1 MGGRVDRRGKS
12 EWMHKNERGKFLN
25 GCIYGHVDS

>member
-1 MGGRVDRRGKS
+1 MDGYIVEVIRDGCIKMNGG
-12 EWMHKNERGKFLN
+12 EFLN